1 MLQDILVQS
10 AVQRYLLGMK
20 YNLNLWRFRYSKA
33 TVALAGLKRL
43 VINSNYCPGVTG
55 HENEDGFEGAG
66 GVNAYAASIGQRY
79 LDIKDTALRVKNF
92 YQGGM
97 VTIAGTTIFHEHYI
111 VKSDVGTGTY
121 VRLYLD
127 VPIAVE
133 DITAAMGVSASRSAY
148 SAVQPAASVQ
158 VGFETFVG
166 VNLIPVTINYFFWL
180 LTKGPVSITPTGTPQ
195 WPGAAANMR
204 DVYANP
210 SDGTIQNAPT
220 RDPSL
225 GYQRIGTIIQAT
237 GGTGSD
243 YGSNKINLDLD
254 PE

>member
-1 MLQDILVQS
+1 MLQDIQVQS
-10 AVQRYLLGMK
+10 ITQRYLIGMK
-20 YNLNLWRFRYSKA
+20 YNLNLWRFRYSQA

-79 LDIKDTALRVKNF
+79 LDIKDTAMRVKNF

-111 VKSDVGTGTY
+111 VKSDAGTGTY

-158 VGFETFVG
+158 TGFETFVG

-180 LTKGPVSITPTGTPQ
+180 LTKGPVSITPTGGT
-195 WPGAAANMR
+195 WPGAAVNLR

-210 SDGTIQNAPT
+210 ADGTLQPPT
-220 RDPSL
+220 LSDPSA
-225 GYQRIGTIIQAT
+225 GFQRIGTVIQAT
-237 GGTGSD
+237 GGTGSN